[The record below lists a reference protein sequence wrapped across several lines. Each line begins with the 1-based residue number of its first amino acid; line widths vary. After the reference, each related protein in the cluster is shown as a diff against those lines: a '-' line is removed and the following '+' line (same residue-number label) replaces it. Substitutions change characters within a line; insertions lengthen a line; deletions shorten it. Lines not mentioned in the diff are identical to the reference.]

1 MKIIE
6 FEDDSWKNEIRILKK
21 LSHEN
26 VVKYMDHFELNMGED
41 SSYNQIRKVCIV
53 TEYCEVG
60 PILLF

>member
-6 FEDDSWKNEIRILKK
+6 FEDDTWRNEIRNLKK
-21 LSHEN
+21 LSNEN

-41 SSYNQIRKVCIV
+41 SSCNRIIKVFIV

-60 PILLF
+60 LFSFK